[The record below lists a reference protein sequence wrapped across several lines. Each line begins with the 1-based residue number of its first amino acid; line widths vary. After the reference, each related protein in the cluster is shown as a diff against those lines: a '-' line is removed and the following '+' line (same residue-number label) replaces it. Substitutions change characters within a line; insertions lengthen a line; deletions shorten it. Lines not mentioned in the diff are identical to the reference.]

1 MSAAG
6 TTTTPSS
13 SATTT
18 SPGRTAT
25 PAQTT
30 GTLTEPSVDFTV
42 PFSGMAPQPNRE
54 PHFFKSGNVP
64 GASVNYQ
71 AAHTARLQRSREKLA
86 EHSVGIVR
94 RAGDD
99 EHIAGAT
106 LLRRNVDHP
115 VVAGLRQGCHNAPS
129 NARTRPNRTN
139 VCLHKIWC
147 ATRCFMG
154 RRDT

>member
-1 MSAAG
+1 MSAARDDYDAVIIG
-6 TTTTPSS
+6 DNNV
-13 SATTT
+13 A
-18 SPGRTAT
+18 RTNRY
-25 PAQTT
+25 
-30 GTLTEPSVDFTV
+30 
-42 PFSGMAPQPNRE
+42 SGANDRNINRAERRFHCPLCGYGPRPNRE
-54 PHFFKSGNVP
+54 THFFKSGNVP

-115 VVAGLRQGCHNAPS
+115 ISCLGAFRTPAAA
-129 NARTRPNRTN
+129 AR
-139 VCLHKIWC
+139 
-147 ATRCFMG
+147 G
-154 RRDT
+154 